1 MNECSLLTKH
11 KFQCTVPA
19 SQDALS
25 LLALSVQ
32 QTTPPAPERGQTTG
46 PDPHLDTLVQ
56 SRECTVTPPHSTD
69 HTIIGF
75 TTDAFPLPK
84 HFLVT
89 VSVGHKQR
97 WCHRPRR
104 TIVNCHTTVYTA
116 SDLHLTDGIKE
127 RQARWTYLEQ
137 SGVLTWHWSF
147 LSPLRPGLLTW
158 FNTNKLV
165 TSTSNRLGVN
175 YQLICLIGQWS
186 ESCWSDVQYNSQMYM
201 QHMYYV

>member
-1 MNECSLLTKH
+1 MSTVNNKQTETIKHDPSSLSIVLLSLDMNECSLLTKH

-97 WCHRPRR
+97 
-104 TIVNCHTTVYTA
+104 
-116 SDLHLTDGIKE
+116 
-127 RQARWTYLEQ
+127 
-137 SGVLTWHWSF
+137 
-147 LSPLRPGLLTW
+147 
-158 FNTNKLV
+158 
-165 TSTSNRLGVN
+165 
-175 YQLICLIGQWS
+175 
-186 ESCWSDVQYNSQMYM
+186 
-201 QHMYYV
+201 